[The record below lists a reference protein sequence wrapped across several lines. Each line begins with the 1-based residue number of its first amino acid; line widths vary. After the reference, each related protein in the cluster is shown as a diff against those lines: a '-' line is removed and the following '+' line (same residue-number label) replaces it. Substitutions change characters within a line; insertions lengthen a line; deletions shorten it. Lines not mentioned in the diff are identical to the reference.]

1 MPLEIPL
8 ERWNRAIKEGHSKL
22 RPIPEN
28 TDLDIIFSLHF
39 QRTVYNDGAFKFQ
52 GRTLS
57 TYLHY

>member
-39 QRTVYNDGAFKFQ
+39 QRTV
-52 GRTLS
+52 
-57 TYLHY
+57 